1 MLNRPLAQATPRLAR
16 WLVHWRPGA
25 YLHASAGLFV
35 WLLLRAAGQ
44 AVLVIALARLLGAA
58 GYGHFITVL
67 AVATFFTPLAGLGL
81 QGVLLRAGARNP
93 QGIPQQLRAALRLW
107 WPSTALF
114 GAIGVVVAL
123 LALPRGAQTSAVVA
137 LVLAEVGSSSLVEL
151 LARVHQALH
160 RTHRYGAMLTG
171 LVLAR
176 LAALVVY
183 ALLARPN
190 LSGWMWAYA
199 ASSLAYM
206 TWLLAHAQREFQP
219 ARTPSVP
226 AWPLMREGLPFAL
239 GALSLRLQAEFNK
252 PVLAQ
257 LGFAVAG
264 NFNASQRAV
273 DIAGL
278 PLLAMQEA
286 LWARLYASAD
296 PKRRMLITSAILVLL
311 ALCGGVVLFLL
322 APLLP
327 LLLGPGFESTVHL
340 LQWLAWL
347 PAVQVMRN
355 FINFQALATYRTHL
369 LTIAYFTAGIA
380 SVIFNL
386 FLISRYGPA
395 GAVSAAYLTE
405 FTGIITLAALQHLTH
420 NVAGP

>member
-1 MLNRPLAQATPRLAR
+1 MLNRPLAQAAPRLAR
-16 WLVHWRPGA
+16 SLLRWRPGD

-35 WLLLRAAGQ
+35 WLLFRAAGQ

-81 QGVLLRAGARNP
+81 QGILLRDGARNP
-93 QGIPQQLRAALRLW
+93 QGIPRQLGAALRLW
-107 WPSTALF
+107 WPSTAWF

-123 LALPRGAQTSAVVA
+123 LALPHGAQASAVAA

-160 RTHRYGAMLTG
+160 RTHRYGAILTG

-176 LAALVVY
+176 LVALAAY
-183 ALLARPN
+183 ALLARPS

-199 ASSLAYM
+199 ASSLVYM
-206 TWLLAHAQREFQP
+206 GWLLAHAQREFKP

-226 AWPLMREGLPFAL
+226 VWPLVREGLPFAL

-264 NFNASQRAV
+264 NFNAAQRAV

-296 PKRRMLITSAILVLL
+296 PKRRMLITAAILVLL
-311 ALCGGVVLFLL
+311 ALCGGVVLYML

-327 LLLGPGFESTVHL
+327 LLLGPGFEPTVHL

-355 FINFQALATYRTHL
+355 FVNFQALATYRTHL
-369 LTIAYFTAGIA
+369 LTTAYFTAGIA
-380 SVIFNL
+380 SIIFNL
-386 FLISRYGPA
+386 LLISSYGPA
-395 GAVSAAYLTE
+395 GAVSAVYLTE
-405 FTGIITLAALQHLTH
+405 FTGIITFAALQRLTH
-420 NVAGP
+420 KVAWL